1 VGICLYLGI
10 SLPQDITTIIEY
22 LPHHVSD
29 LGYFGCHTP
38 SFWTKNFCVKL
49 VLKYKLENDPYK
61 EDVWP
66 NQNAN
71 RELLITLLSLSQFL
85 HHMETSILESEYNYK
100 QPDALH
106 RSFIDQGV
114 QQPSSFV
121 ATLPNAHT

>member
-1 VGICLYLGI
+1 M
-10 SLPQDITTIIEY
+10 
-22 LPHHVSD
+22 
-29 LGYFGCHTP
+29 
-38 SFWTKNFCVKL
+38 L
-49 VLKYKLENDPYK
+49 VLKYKLENDPYN

-85 HHMETSILESEYNYK
+85 HHRETSIPESEYNYK

-114 QQPSSFV
+114 QKPSSFV
-121 ATLPNAHT
+121 STLPNAHT

>member
-1 VGICLYLGI
+1 MGFTASVIPLSSLARKSIPLGPTLTR
-10 SLPQDITTIIEY
+10 SAL
-22 LPHHVSD
+22 S
-29 LGYFGCHTP
+29 
-38 SFWTKNFCVKL
+38 
-49 VLKYKLENDPYK
+49 
-61 EDVWP
+61 
-66 NQNAN
+66 
-71 RELLITLLSLSQFL
+71 RELLITLLSLSQFP